1 MSRILIIEDE
11 ISINHI
17 LVTTFEREGFEVKSA
32 LNGKEG
38 LKLLEEFKPTLLL
51 LDLMLPDMDGFDI
64 CKVAKESTYVIMI
77 TAKSD
82 IDDKLMGIEIGADDY
97 ITKPFDIREVKL
109 RVKGILRRM
118 DKLKATEEGVT
129 VDMEMRVA
137 KKDGVLLKLNRKEF
151 ELLSL
156 FYNNRN
162 IVFSREKLL
171 DKIWGYDYEGED
183 RTVDV
188 HIRRLRGKLG
198 EGKEQSV
205 IETIFGVGYVM
216 R

>member
-1 MSRILIIEDE
+1 MSKILIIEDE

-32 LNGKEG
+32 LNGRDG
-38 LKLLEEFKPTLLL
+38 LKLLEEFKPALLL

-64 CKVAKESTYVIMI
+64 CKIAKEKTYVIMI

-82 IDDKLMGIEIGADDY
+82 IDDKLMGIELGADDY

-118 DKLKATEEGVT
+118 DKLPSVEEGVT
-129 VDMEMRVA
+129 VDTQMRVA
-137 KKDGVLLKLNRKEF
+137 KKDGVILKLNRKEF
-151 ELLSL
+151 DLLSL
-156 FYNNRN
+156 FYNNKN
-162 IVFSREKLL
+162 IVFSRENLL
-171 DKIWGYDYEGED
+171 EKIWGYDYEGED

-198 EGKEQSV
+198 EGKEKSV